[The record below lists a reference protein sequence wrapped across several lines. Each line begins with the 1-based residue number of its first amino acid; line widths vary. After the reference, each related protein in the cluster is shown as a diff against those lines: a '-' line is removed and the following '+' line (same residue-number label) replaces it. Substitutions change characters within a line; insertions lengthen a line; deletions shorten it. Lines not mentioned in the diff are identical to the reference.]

1 MIRKTAVRATMNVS
15 MKPNRARR
23 ASRADSLHSQ
33 LLDSLIDWLLD
44 SLLDSPL
51 SLVSTAVL

>member
-1 MIRKTAVRATMNVS
+1 MIRKTAVRATMNVR

-33 LLDSLIDWLLD
+33 LLDSLLD
-44 SLLDSPL
+44 SLVDSLVDSPL
-51 SLVSTAVL
+51 PWVSTGAL